1 MIAHIAMAAG
11 FALILIGIY
20 GALTNRNLMR
30 MIVSFTIAEAG
41 VHTVLVSIGYMSGR
55 TAPII
60 DDAVPAAEV
69 AARIIDPLPQ
79 ALVLTAIVI
88 GFAMVTFLLVL
99 LYRAYT
105 QTGTL
110 DADEAPFLE
119 ETGRICRAGS
129 GADAS
134 PEENPA

>member
-20 GALTNRNLMR
+20 GALTNRNIMR

-41 VHTVLVSIGYMSGR
+41 VHTVLVSVGYMAGR

-60 DDAVPAAEV
+60 DDTVPAAEA

-88 GFAMVTFLLVL
+88 GVGITALML
-99 LYRAYT
+99 AYAYKLFEKKRS
-105 QTGTL
+105 L
-110 DADEAPFLE
+110 DIGKFTELKW
-119 ETGRICRAGS
+119 
-129 GADAS
+129 
-134 PEENPA
+134 